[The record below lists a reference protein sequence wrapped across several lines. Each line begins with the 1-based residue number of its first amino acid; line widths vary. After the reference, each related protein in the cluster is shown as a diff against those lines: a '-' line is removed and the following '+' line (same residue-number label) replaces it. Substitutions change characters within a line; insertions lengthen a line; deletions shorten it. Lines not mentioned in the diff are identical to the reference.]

1 MLREETE
8 FARKIIDF
16 YADKGL
22 DCTVVDERS
31 SLLVTLTGQ
40 DRTHAFRCGGRAFTG
55 RISWKKFYAGLEGEY
70 SKMNAVPA
78 CPF

>member
-16 YADKGL
+16 YADRGL

-31 SLLVTLTGQ
+31 SLLVTLAGR
-40 DRTHAFRCGGRAFTG
+40 DRTHKFRCGGRAFAG
-55 RISWKKFYAGLEGEY
+55 RISWKKFYAGLESEY
-70 SKMNAVPA
+70 SKMGAVPVY
-78 CPF
+78 PI